1 MVRTALIA
9 LLVLVA
15 LVIAAWQFE
24 WLPNPFSR
32 GPATPPVPAVLTA
45 LQAGDLEGLRG
56 ALAAGADLAVLDA
69 NGRPPLQLAVMQG
82 SLEATEALLDAGAD
96 LQWAAADGS
105 TALHLALRHAE
116 DARLP
121 LLLLNAGADPTVRD
135 SLGQSVVDIA
145 RSNAAVRNSGL
156 FARLG
161 ELADLPFER
170 GWPSGYVVPVAGA
183 TISSRAAHWPNAN
196 RAYRNGTH
204 EGFDF
209 YQGAVSGSAVIA
221 YGTPIVAVADG
232 VVIRADHDYVELS
245 RAEYDRVIESAVRSL
260 NTPTDVLDQLRGRQV
275 WIQHAGGYIS
285 RYAHLAD
292 VEPGLQVGSRVNQGQ
307 VVGSTG
313 NSGTAEAADGTQDD
327 PHPHVEIWRS
337 RDEVYLG
344 QGLEPAGIFVLA
356 GQVFGQGA
364 LPPRWGP

>member
-1 MVRTALIA
+1 MVRVALVA

-24 WLPNPFSR
+24 WLPNPFARAPS
-32 GPATPPVPAVLTA
+32 APPVPALLTA
-45 LQAGDLEGLRG
+45 LQADDLQGLQA

-69 NGRPPLQLAVMQG
+69 NGRPPLQLAIMQG
-82 SLEATEALLDAGAD
+82 SLPATEALLGAGAD
-96 LQWAAADGS
+96 VQWAAGDGS
-105 TALHLALRHAE
+105 TALLLALRHAQ
-116 DARLP
+116 DSRLP

-135 SLGQSVVDIA
+135 ASGQSAVDIA

-156 FARLG
+156 FTRLN
-161 ELADLPFER
+161 ELVDLPFDR
-170 GWPSGYVVPVAGA
+170 GWPTGYVVPVANA

-209 YQGAVSGSAVIA
+209 YQGAVSGSAIIA

-232 VVIRADHDYVELS
+232 VVLRADHDYVEMT
-245 RAEYDRVIESAVRSL
+245 RAEYDQVIESAVRSL
-260 NTPTDVLDQLRGRQV
+260 STPGDVLDRLRGRQV
-275 WIQHAGGYIS
+275 WVQHAGGFVS
-285 RYAHLAD
+285 RYAHLSD
-292 VEPGLQVGSRVNQGQ
+292 VEPGLVVGAQVNQGQ

-313 NSGTAEAADGTQDD
+313 NSGTAEAADGTRDD
-327 PHPHVEIWRS
+327 PHPHVELWRS
-337 RDEVYLG
+337 SDNIYMG
-344 QGLEPAGIFVLA
+344 QGLEPEQIYVLA